1 MKKVIVS
8 FVIKKSGEA
17 HDIEV
22 PLEISANELII
33 GLSSAYSLDMDVTN
47 ISKCFLQSENP
58 IALLKGN
65 KTLEEFGIIDGST
78 IYYTE

>member
-1 MKKVIVS
+1 MSKVIVS
-8 FVIKKSGEA
+8 FVIKKSGES

-22 PLEISANELII
+22 PLDISANELIM
-33 GLSSAYSLDMDVTN
+33 GLNSAYSLDMDVSN
-47 ISKCFLQSENP
+47 INKCFFQSENP

-65 KTLEEFGIIDGST
+65 KTLEDFGIITGST